1 MIENCSPVKT
11 VAVGI
16 TTETS
21 SANMIRI
28 AYLANQKAVQTQ
40 QPTGSIADG
49 SYQAGTI
56 QDTSDIY
63 LWELR
68 PGKAAEL
75 TGFVPTTSTIIRK
88 LKRSVDC
95 DININ
100 MTSTHWM
107 PLRFTHQA
115 IVILLFNKFF
125 STA

>member
-95 DININ
+95 D
-100 MTSTHWM
+100 
-107 PLRFTHQA
+107 RGVVQQA
-115 IVILLFNKFF
+115 HIENVNGNALIPQQIHIL
-125 STA
+125 